1 MIKYFYLHINTTFSR
16 VIFLLAT
23 VTFMQSAV
31 ALQQTNNDR
40 TPTWTSFNVR
50 ALDKDEKGA
59 FFNLGMF
66 CSFPEQFPP
75 KRPNPRWDNER
86 PLRQH
91 FVENLNPAFSGC
103 FLKPVVAMPQFFDFN
118 IPAEMQFE
126 FEKSLPSGFQP
137 FSSGLRQA
145 TLRSNFAE
153 NRGRI
158 FKIPELQGSPDQEV
172 VVRFY
177 IFGKKLTEISFR
189 IDFSYTLNFYKYDRA
204 TDDQHPYLFRQW
216 VPR

>member
-1 MIKYFYLHINTTFSR
+1 MSFLNFLQR
-16 VIFLLAT
+16 VAIGGAIFLL
-23 VTFMQSAV
+23 VRVICLQP
-31 ALQQTNNDR
+31 ALAIQQTNNDR
-40 TPTWTSFNVR
+40 TPTFTSFKVR
-50 ALDKDEKGA
+50 TLGNEEQGA
-59 FFNLGMF
+59 FFTLGMF

-75 KRPNPRWDNER
+75 KKPNPRWDNER

-91 FVENLNPAFSGC
+91 FVEHLNPAFSDC
-103 FLKPVVAMPQFFDFN
+103 FLKPTVAMPQFFDFN
-118 IPAEMQFE
+118 IPAEIQFE

-158 FKIPELQGSPDQEV
+158 FKIPELQGSPNQEV
-172 VVRFY
+172 IVRFY
-177 IFGKKLTEISFR
+177 IFGKKLTEISFQ
-189 IDFSYTLNFYKYDRA
+189 INLSYTLNFYKYDRD